1 MTASCKERGYQ
12 LVGREQR
19 KDLKKFKIKKI
30 WKQGKKV
37 AGWAG
42 GGVGG
47 CKRSGKKERVLLCL
61 CLISCY
67 VAACIKFKKCT
78 YAMLPQTRG
87 RKGFSLFAG
96 KRIVIRE

>member
-30 WKQGKKV
+30 WKRGKKV
-37 AGWAG
+37 AGWGGG

-47 CKRSGKKERVLLCL
+47 LERKKE
-61 CLISCY
+61 S
-67 VAACIKFKKCT
+67 
-78 YAMLPQTRG
+78 
-87 RKGFSLFAG
+87 FS
-96 KRIVIRE
+96 V